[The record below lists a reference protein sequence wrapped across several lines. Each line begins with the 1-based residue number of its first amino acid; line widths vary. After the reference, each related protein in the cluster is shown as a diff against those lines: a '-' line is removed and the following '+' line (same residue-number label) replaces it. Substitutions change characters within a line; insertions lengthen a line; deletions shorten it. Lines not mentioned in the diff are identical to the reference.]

1 MSVSPSG
8 VCREASAIQ
17 GLAILNYDIIEW
29 EACVL
34 TMMFFANM
42 PVESTAVIPTMLQE
56 LLKEILLDSLT
67 TMLLPCTSVQGF
79 CIIAHLFVFCN
90 STPWQGV
97 LNSRRFTDYSK
108 VILPDRYLVESVCRL
123 ELYGVGDGG
132 VAVL

>member
-1 MSVSPSG
+1 
-8 VCREASAIQ
+8 
-17 GLAILNYDIIEW
+17 
-29 EACVL
+29 
-34 TMMFFANM
+34 MMFFANM
-42 PVESTAVIPTMLQE
+42 PVESTAVITTMLQE

-67 TMLLPCTSVQGF
+67 TMILPCTSVQGF
-79 CIIAHLFVFCN
+79 CIIAHLFGFCN

-97 LNSRRFTDYSK
+97 LNVRRFTDYSK

>member
-1 MSVSPSG
+1 M
-8 VCREASAIQ
+8 CLEAPAIQ

-79 CIIAHLFVFCN
+79 CIIAHLFGFCN
-90 STPWQGV
+90 STP
-97 LNSRRFTDYSK
+97 
-108 VILPDRYLVESVCRL
+108 
-123 ELYGVGDGG
+123 
-132 VAVL
+132 